1 VKRVLAVLLAAL
13 VASGQAVSAEESRNQ
28 ITVSSFTGAIPS
40 GVKGQIRLLVSSN
53 SLGSSISCTAV
64 WLSNSSS
71 TFRSSA
77 LARGKSVCDYA
88 KGLNPNLQVFVLSK
102 VSSNKSFAGKVIM
115 TIKTPASTLDSS
127 ALVSSVPAAKTL
139 SALSAHL
146 KAIDQAAKKLKPIQL
161 SFVAGPTTVASKVS
175 LVTGK
180 FQDKLKMYQLLGLTS
195 LSMDWVIASE
205 KDYEWWRDY
214 RSKQDKNY
222 PLSVWDSERRIL
234 GHCRLSNDIFCGAG
248 NGVNGKNYQD
258 NVVGTNFSGRG
269 LDYVTRHEAAHFY
282 QAVFGYGGRCWF
294 AEGQATFFETYLESS
309 SRTRSQV
316 IQRLKESPAK
326 VSGLSLSSLEQ
337 KLASDSICQGDSNI
351 AYDLGML
358 VFEYLYMNYSLKQ
371 VHDLMVKASGDG
383 WNGAVRA
390 VLAEDPAAL
399 NKQLAEYIK
408 SNMN

>member
-1 VKRVLAVLLAAL
+1 MKRLLVVLLIAGMGILPSNATDEVVDQKTIGAFSRSLPQAL
-13 VASGQAVSAEESRNQ
+13 
-28 ITVSSFTGAIPS
+28 
-40 GVKGQIRLLVSSN
+40 KGQIRSFVSLN
-53 SLGSSISCTAV
+53 SLGASVTCTAV
-64 WLSNSSS
+64 SLSSS
-71 TFRSSA
+71 PTSFRAAA
-77 LARGKSVCDYA
+77 LDRAKKVCSYA
-88 KGLNPNLQVFVLSK
+88 KSLNPNLVVSVK
-102 VSSNKSFAGKVIM
+102 AKNSSNKGFAGKVIL
-115 TIKTPASTLDSS
+115 TIKSPSSQAALLVTKTPE
-127 ALVSSVPAAKTL
+127 AKTL
-139 SALSAHL
+139 ASLSSHL
-146 KAIDQAAKKLKPIQL
+146 KSIDQAAKKLKPIQL
-161 SFVAGPTTVASKVS
+161 SYVAGPTTVPSKVS
-175 LVTGK
+175 LVITR

-205 KDYEWWRDY
+205 KDYEWWREY

-222 PLSVWDSERRIL
+222 PLDVWDNEKRIL

-326 VSGLSLSSLEQ
+326 VAGLSLSSLEQ
-337 KLASDSICQGDSNI
+337 KLGNDSICQGDSNV

-358 VFEYLYMNYSLKQ
+358 VFEYLYMNFSLKQ
-371 VHDLMVKASGDG
+371 VHDLMVKATKDG
-383 WNGAVRA
+383 WNSAVRA
-390 VLAEDPAAL
+390 VLSEDPATL
-399 NKQLAEYIK
+399 NKQVATYVR
-408 SNMN
+408 SNLD